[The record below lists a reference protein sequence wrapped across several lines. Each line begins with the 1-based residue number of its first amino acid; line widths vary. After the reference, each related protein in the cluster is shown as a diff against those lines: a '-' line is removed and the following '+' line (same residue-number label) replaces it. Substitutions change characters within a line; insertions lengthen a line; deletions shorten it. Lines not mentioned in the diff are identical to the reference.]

1 MTLEEL
7 RTKIMEKAGIPVAY
21 RSFEIDKPPGIP
33 FIVYYVVQ
41 RDDEHADDTV
51 FVKNS
56 AINVELYFV
65 KKDLSL
71 ENKLESFFDE
81 IGIVYNVYEEAIEEE
96 KMMFRTY
103 EFDLMED

>member
-7 RTKIMEKAGIPVAY
+7 RTKLIEATGLPVAY
-21 RSFEIDKPPGIP
+21 RSFEVDKSPSTP

-41 RDDEHADDTV
+41 RDDERADDVV
-51 FVKNS
+51 FAKNS
-56 AINVELYFV
+56 AVNVELYFD

-71 ENKLESFFDE
+71 ENKLESFFDD
-81 IGIVYNVYEEAIEEE
+81 IGIVYNVYEEAVEEE

>member
-1 MTLEEL
+1 MNLEEL
-7 RTKIMEKAGIPVAY
+7 RTKLIESTDLPVAY
-21 RSFEIDKPPGIP
+21 RSFEIDKPPSIP

-41 RDDEHADDTV
+41 RDDEHADDRV

-56 AINVELYFV
+56 AVNIELYFV
-65 KKDLSL
+65 RKDLSL

-81 IGIVYNVYEEAIEEE
+81 IGIVYSVYEESIEEE
-96 KMMFRTY
+96 KMMSRTY

>member
-7 RTKIMEKAGIPVAY
+7 RTKLMNSTGIPVAY
-21 RSFEIDKPPGIP
+21 RSFEIDKPPSIP

-41 RDDEHADDTV
+41 RDDERADDRV

-56 AINVELYFV
+56 AVNVELYFV

-71 ENKLESFFDE
+71 ENKLEAFFDE

-96 KMMFRTY
+96 KMMVRNY